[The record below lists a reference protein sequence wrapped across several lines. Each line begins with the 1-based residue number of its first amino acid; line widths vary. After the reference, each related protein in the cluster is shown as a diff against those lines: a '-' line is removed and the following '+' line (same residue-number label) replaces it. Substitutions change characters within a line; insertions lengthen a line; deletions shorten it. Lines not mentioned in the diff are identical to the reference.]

1 MPTAS
6 ERLVWAQGGPEDVK
20 LITTTLP
27 SQPSTP
33 LKISATICWEN
44 YMPLLRQHLYDQG
57 TQLYCAPTVDG
68 REVWLSSMTHIA
80 LEGRCFV
87 LSACQMSIRSF
98 LVGRFVARAYLDC
111 LVSFRLITSLK
122 KRITSRLDPRAQMVR
137 VSK

>member
-27 SQPSTP
+27 SRPTTP
-33 LKISATICWEN
+33 LNISATICWEN

-87 LSACQMSIRSF
+87 LSACQMSIRTILSWAF
-98 LVGRFVARAYLDC
+98 FTFTYLTVCFRFG
-111 LVSFRLITSLK
+111 
-122 KRITSRLDPRAQMVR
+122 
-137 VSK
+137 